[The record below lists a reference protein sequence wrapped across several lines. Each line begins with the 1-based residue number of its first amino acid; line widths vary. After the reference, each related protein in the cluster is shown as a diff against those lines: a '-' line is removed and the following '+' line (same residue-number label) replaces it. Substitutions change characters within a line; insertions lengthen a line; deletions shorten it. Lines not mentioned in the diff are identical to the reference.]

1 MKEASTGLVR
11 YRGRLMSP
19 AMALLRKAS
28 THHNKAR
35 KYAPKGVDP
44 ATISPCLAD
53 VQRLGPGILSP
64 EARALHDRVTTWP
77 ERLMQGTDAQAE
89 F

>member
-1 MKEASTGLVR
+1 MKEKASGLVR

-19 AMALLRKAS
+19 TMARLIKGS

-35 KYAPKGVDP
+35 KYAPKGIDP
-44 ATISPCLAD
+44 GTISPCLAD

-64 EARALHDRVTTWP
+64 EARDIHDRVTALA
-77 ERLMQGTDAQAE
+77 EQLMRATDAQAE